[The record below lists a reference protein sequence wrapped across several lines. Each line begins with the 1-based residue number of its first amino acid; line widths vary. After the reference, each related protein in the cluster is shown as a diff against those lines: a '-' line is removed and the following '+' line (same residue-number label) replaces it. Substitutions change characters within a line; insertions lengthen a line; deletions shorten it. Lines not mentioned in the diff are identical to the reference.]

1 MIGGILLGLSL
12 LLLPPR
18 AEVSAPARSALPD
31 PDRQPAR
38 PTPGGSRAVR
48 EEAVTTTDRESEVGD
63 PLSVLPVEA
72 TEAPSVP
79 GLGRCPGTA
88 GCREPFLSAVRQ
100 IWGEGGRAEEERV
113 SAQFGICP
121 PGGATSSGLLKAV
134 SALAALPAP
143 RGRDADGLPALSP
156 TKARWEEL
164 EERGRGR
171 LTLHFTLPPPQRPL
185 LPQTMPLLL
194 FSPRGPPVS
203 EGEALRVSFTA
214 HTLHPH
220 TQTVCVSVDTQFV
233 ALIGGQAAGHAHGHL
248 VFQVTIETHRAGPAL
263 SLSELQGFLLG
274 EDKERNTTQNP
285 VLLLLPPVGQGE
297 TVAESPES
305 LTGNNRARPEPSP
318 APGPAGDSDTF
329 LFLNQLQDFLRE
341 ALPSSRVS
349 APEPSPGGPP
359 GTRSSALDGLRSPP
373 RAPLGTSTSQE
384 LLRALLHSPSPALFR
399 FPSSPAALRGHR
411 GRLALPPALLASLRA
426 RLDGAAAE
434 IGRRE
439 GLMARG
445 GGERLAGL
453 LALSALPGEGAAAAP
468 DTGRQYRA
476 LLLAV
481 ALRTVLTF
489 WDQQGEAE
497 RQRRSESQG
506 DGRCRLHPLEVDL
519 RMFRGLTF
527 PSAISIGNCQGACRA
542 PLLPQD
548 GLANNH
554 ALLLVRL
561 QEEGLPL
568 ARPPCCVPVRYEER
582 QVVEISNHQTLVSSR
597 PEMAAVQCGCR

>member
-1 MIGGILLGLSL
+1 
-12 LLLPPR
+12 
-18 AEVSAPARSALPD
+18 
-31 PDRQPAR
+31 
-38 PTPGGSRAVR
+38 
-48 EEAVTTTDRESEVGD
+48 
-63 PLSVLPVEA
+63 
-72 TEAPSVP
+72 
-79 GLGRCPGTA
+79 
-88 GCREPFLSAVRQ
+88 LSAVRQ

-121 PGGATSSGLLKAV
+121 PGGATSGGLLKAV

-248 VFQVTIETHRAGPAL
+248 VFQVTIETHRAGDGK
-263 SLSELQGFLLG
+263 ELQGFLLG

-305 LTGNNRARPEPSP
+305 LTGNNRVRPEPSP

-373 RAPLGTSTSQE
+373 RAPLGVS
-384 LLRALLHSPSPALFR
+384 ASPSAHIRTLE
-399 FPSSPAALRGHR
+399 RGKFSRTH
-411 GRLALPPALLASLRA
+411 
-426 RLDGAAAE
+426 
-434 IGRRE
+434 
-439 GLMARG
+439 
-445 GGERLAGL
+445 
-453 LALSALPGEGAAAAP
+453 LPGEVCSRNVIDPYRASRLSSIGCLLEGGGRRPHTARRSGMIQAEEQQRRCRVTQVPGQNTVLPA

-476 LLLAV
+476 LLLVV

>member
-1 MIGGILLGLSL
+1 MLGGILLGLSL

-121 PGGATSSGLLKAV
+121 PGGATSGGLLKAV

-248 VFQVTIETHRAGPAL
+248 VFQVTIETHRAGDGKGPAL

-305 LTGNNRARPEPSP
+305 LTGNNRVRPEPSP

-373 RAPLGTSTSQE
+373 RAPL
-384 LLRALLHSPSPALFR
+384 
-399 FPSSPAALRGHR
+399 
-411 GRLALPPALLASLRA
+411 
-426 RLDGAAAE
+426 
-434 IGRRE
+434 
-439 GLMARG
+439 
-445 GGERLAGL
+445 
-453 LALSALPGEGAAAAP
+453 

-476 LLLAV
+476 LLLVV